1 MNFPDGLLYT
11 KEHEW
16 IKIDGNQALI
26 GITDFAQSELGDLV
40 YVEIDTIGDVIER
53 DEVFGTVDA
62 VKTTSDL
69 FMPVTGKVLEFNP
82 AINENEGNDPTLINS
97 DPYGDGW
104 IIKIE
109 LTDLSQLEDLLDA
122 SAYKALIGK

>member
-1 MNFPDGLLYT
+1 
-11 KEHEW
+11 
-16 IKIDGNQALI
+16 
-26 GITDFAQSELGDLV
+26 
-40 YVEIDTIGDVIER
+40 
-53 DEVFGTVDA
+53 
-62 VKTTSDL
+62 
-69 FMPVTGKVLEFNP
+69 MPVTGKVLEFNP